1 MKRIAPLAIIA
12 AAILA
17 ACGGSTTP
25 DTPTESFIAT
35 SGSYLLHQN
44 TMLTIDTVTNKVTE
58 TPAPSD
64 STIVGAAAVF
74 NGKSSTPY
82 VELIGSSA
90 TDTSHYY
97 QEGGE
102 LYTALPLNYD
112 IGGIPLD
119 LGFKWAK
126 IYDNSGTS
134 WTGLA
139 DTITPVDLPI
149 GGYKLSA
156 KLNFL
161 GQSAGTENLTING
174 TTVSVKKVKIDLNA
188 RLYAMAGPTSL
199 PVDVNLVVYYWLAD
213 KIGVVKMEQPAAI
226 INLGLLGQLMGSP
239 IQAVPGMRSVTTKYV
254 VR

>member
-1 MKRIAPLAIIA
+1 MKRIAPLAILT
-12 AAILA
+12 AAILVS
-17 ACGGSTTP
+17 CGGSSTP
-25 DTPTESFIAT
+25 ETPTETFVAT

-44 TMLTIDTVTNKVTE
+44 TLLTIDTVTKNITE

-64 STIVGAAAVF
+64 STVVGVAAGF
-74 NGKSSTPY
+74 NGKTSTPY
-82 VELIGSSA
+82 VELIGGSA

-97 QEGGE
+97 QDGGA

-126 IYDNSGTS
+126 IYDNAAAS
-134 WTGLA
+134 WTALA

-156 KLNFL
+156 KLNFQ
-161 GQSAGTENLTING
+161 GQSVGTENLTING
-174 TTVSVKKVKIDLNA
+174 TTVSAKKVKIDLNA

-199 PVDVNLVVYYWLAD
+199 PVDVNLVVFYWLAD
-213 KIGVVKMEQPAAI
+213 KVGVVKMEQPATI

-239 IQAVPGMRSVTTKYV
+239 IQAVPGIRSVTTKYV
-254 VR
+254 VK